1 MKELST
7 ETINIGGVDYKLFL
21 NRTGIVAWEKFTKNE
36 QKSFEKLQEKYKGL
50 LETDDTDFDKL
61 SDDANP
67 FDGLEEI
74 EDMDSD
80 IEFMKRIYRRLYWI
94 MLYTNHKLSITE
106 ASTLFDKAIEEYGAQ
121 QLIALG
127 QQMIDEVNTEPESAK
142 LKNLAALKP
151 TRK

>member
-7 ETINIGGVDYKLFL
+7 ETINIGGVDYTLFL
-21 NRTGIVAWEKFTKNE
+21 NRTGIVAWEKYTKKE
-36 QKSFEKLQEKYKGL
+36 QESFEQLQKKYAGL
-50 LETDDTDFDKL
+50 IKNTDFDKL
-61 SDDANP
+61 KDDANP
-67 FDGLEEI
+67 FEGLEEI

-94 MLYTNHKLSITE
+94 MLYTNHKLSISE
-106 ASTLFDKAIEEYGAQ
+106 AAELFDKATEEYGAQ

-127 QQMIDEVNTEPESAK
+127 QQMMEEVNTEPESAK